1 MESHNKKGPGIV
13 QFIVLVWAC
22 AMLSAN
28 HAGWLEKMDPTYI
41 ASILSGTLASAFHI
55 NREKKD

>member
-1 MESHNKKGPGIV
+1 
-13 QFIVLVWAC
+13 
-22 AMLSAN
+22 MLSAN
-28 HAGWLEKMDPTYI
+28 YAGWLEKMDPTYI